1 MSNLRRLR
9 VGACWVTLWS
19 GSVLSAEP
27 PLPLVPQGVTE
38 AIEVTERLDQLQQ
51 RLDRLEAE
59 NGQLKQSLFHS
70 QSGSASR
77 VTPANAEMW
86 NANADAACPPACQCP
101 VCAAAKDGKGDW
113 KTGWNNGIEWVSPD
127 KAFKVHIGGR
137 TQLDFV
143 GLHASDGALAG
154 AGGGSAFPA
163 GVGTSNP
170 DHDDDAVVFRRA
182 RLRADGTIFE
192 TIEYVVEYDFV
203 NSLRVDA
210 PTATANTA
218 NIPAPTDAYWT
229 FKEIPWLGNFRVGLQ
244 KEAIGFEHLTSSR
257 FLNFME
263 RSYLQDLF
271 TGPSNNGFSPG
282 ISAFN
287 NYAGDRGLWAIGG
300 FKNNNTSNPFAF
312 VQGDGTY
319 SLTGR
324 LTYLLIDDPENH
336 QLLHVGASGSKRD
349 PDGNLIRFR
358 TRSLRNGPGN
368 LATVYG
374 DTGTFNADTQY
385 LAGLELVG
393 VSGSWNFQSEWIGSW
408 STDTSNFTPPAGFPG
423 GGTNAAGAAGTP
435 HGTYM
440 SQGGYCEVQ
449 YFLTGEVREYD
460 RKSAAFGRVTPK
472 RNARWKGGCYEP
484 GAWQAGFRYGFADL
498 NDNGIKGGYLNEYTV
513 GLNWFLNPNMK
524 VQWNYVL
531 TQRNFDKV
539 IAPEAGA
546 RVNDGLVHGFGMRLA
561 HDF

>member
-1 MSNLRRLR
+1 MGRWKRLFAG
-9 VGACWVTLWS
+9 VCWVALLCNS
-19 GSVLSAEP
+19 LLSAELP
-27 PLPLVPQGVTE
+27 APLAAQFPTE
-38 AIEVTERLDQLQQ
+38 ASDVTQRIEQLQQ

-59 NGQLKQSLFHS
+59 NGQLRQSMLQS
-70 QSGSASR
+70 QGGLSQR

-86 NANADAACPPACQCP
+86 NADTACPPACQCP

-143 GLHASDGALAG
+143 GLNAESGALAG
-154 AGGGSAFPA
+154 AGGGSGFPA
-163 GVGTSNP
+163 GVGTGSPN
-170 DHDDDAVVFRRA
+170 HDDDAVVFRRA

-210 PTATANTA
+210 PTSTANTA

-229 FKEIPWLGNFRVGLQ
+229 FKEIPWFGNFRVGLQ

-271 TGPSNNGFSPG
+271 TGPNNNGFSPG
-282 ISAFN
+282 VSLFN
-287 NYAGDRGLWAIGG
+287 NYDGDRGLWAIGM
-300 FKNNNTSNPFAF
+300 FKNTNTSNPFAF
-312 VQGDGTY
+312 GLGNGTY
-319 SLTGR
+319 SMTGR
-324 LTYLLIDDPENH
+324 LTYLLIDDKECN
-336 QLLHVGASGSKRD
+336 QLLHVGASGSMRD

-374 DTGTFNADTQY
+374 DTGTFNADKQY
-385 LAGLELVG
+385 LAGIELVG
-393 VSGSWNFQSEWIGSW
+393 VSGSWNFQSEWIRSW

-460 RKSAAFGRVTPK
+460 RKAAAFGRVTPK

-524 VQWNYVL
+524 IQWNYVL

-546 RVNDGLVHGFGMRLA
+546 RVNDGLIHGFGMRLA